1 MSLLGSDL
9 IIPLNRPEYVAI
21 PEGFLSALAWSVYE
35 VGNMQPD
42 PDGKKIGLRFHQ
54 DQELAANKNYTI
66 RVTEP
71 SGAKLAEFDAAL
83 ERHGLNSLDATSS
96 LGLAIL
102 TSIRGT
108 KADKGV
114 QVPASPLSPSLAL
127 LQNSVGLQ
135 GKRNPPDVA
144 EILETMFDL
153 GIQNQSA
160 QTLGISLIQAN
171 KERMKIDPLL
181 SAIDHSINDVVWG
194 GTLKEQAIV
203 GQRERKGQRLAPY
216 LGESP
221 FRWFAE
227 TWTKL
232 MSEEWIHALPTR
244 VWVDWVTTSL
254 RSIYAVGFL
263 WETTWYEAVARE
275 VLEDTLLDDVDSLKN
290 ILKRQE
296 PPITWR
302 SNTSGAEI
310 RDLSSKLK
318 WRCFRAVEIRQLID
332 KWLKENK
339 SESKSLSE
347 CLAAM
352 KKDSELRTKLA
363 SALNL
368 EKGADSGP
376 GSNLWEAIRYTLLVR
391 EAGDFYG
398 FFKGRGSRYL
408 FAEPGSEWVAVMAS
422 LSSSHPGRTTDLG
435 SVSRKLS
442 QLGANPHPNDL
453 LKFLERAGLARGS
466 ADADLGVIV
475 ETAFGGSHNDK

>member
-1 MSLLGSDL
+1 
-9 IIPLNRPEYVAI
+9 
-21 PEGFLSALAWSVYE
+21 
-35 VGNMQPD
+35 
-42 PDGKKIGLRFHQ
+42 
-54 DQELAANKNYTI
+54 
-66 RVTEP
+66 
-71 SGAKLAEFDAAL
+71 
-83 ERHGLNSLDATSS
+83 
-96 LGLAIL
+96 
-102 TSIRGT
+102 
-108 KADKGV
+108 
-114 QVPASPLSPSLAL
+114 
-127 LQNSVGLQ
+127 
-135 GKRNPPDVA
+135 
-144 EILETMFDL
+144 
-153 GIQNQSA
+153 
-160 QTLGISLIQAN
+160 
-171 KERMKIDPLL
+171 
-181 SAIDHSINDVVWG
+181 
-194 GTLKEQAIV
+194 
-203 GQRERKGQRLAPY
+203 
-216 LGESP
+216 
-221 FRWFAE
+221 
-227 TWTKL
+227 
-232 MSEEWIHALPTR
+232 
-244 VWVDWVTTSL
+244 
-254 RSIYAVGFL
+254 
-263 WETTWYEAVARE
+263 
-275 VLEDTLLDDVDSLKN
+275 VLEDTLLDDVDSLKS

-435 SVSRKLS
+435 SVSRKLG